1 MPAGQSWAQA
11 GLAPALGQDGAP
23 PVGARGTTEAAPKD
37 FSIDLLAQTKSVE
50 ADGCWLKEANFRNF
64 PVSTAIS
71 GGVISLA
78 PGALRE
84 LHWHAQAA
92 EWAYVIAG
100 RCRVTIIDPL
110 GRFQTVD
117 FAPGDIW
124 YFPRGFGHSIQ
135 CVGEADCI
143 LLLAFDS
150 GTYSEYGTFSLTD
163 WVATI
168 PRHILSSTFGVS
180 PSVFD
185 GFPQKGSFFS
195 RAQSPAALL
204 IEPVPGSLNEGPLS
218 CRYPLRAQRPTTTF
232 AGGSMRIASSK
243 EFPLSTGMTGA
254 LVTLNPGALRE
265 PHWHPNTNEWQY
277 VVAGAARTTVFQSHM
292 RPATL
297 ELSAGHVAY
306 IPRGC
311 GHFTESVG
319 ATNLEMIAVFDGGI
333 YESIEMKGWM
343 RSNTAELLAA
353 DFHQSPE
360 IMSRLLK

>member
-1 MPAGQSWAQA
+1 MSLSRRNIVTAAALGASGAVVAQA
-11 GLAPALGQDGAP
+11 GLAPALGQDAAP
-23 PVGARGTTEAAPKD
+23 PVVAKAATEAAPKD
-37 FSIDLLAQTKSVE
+37 FSIDLLAQNKSVE

-143 LLLAFDS
+143 FLLAFDS

-168 PRHILSSTFGVS
+168 PRHILSSTFGVPPHS
-180 PSVFD
+180 SMAFR
-185 GFPQKGSFFS
+185 KKAHFFQEL
-195 RAQSPAALL
+195 RL
-204 IEPVPGSLNEGPLS
+204 
-218 CRYPLRAQRPTTTF
+218 PLR
-232 AGGSMRIASSK
+232 
-243 EFPLSTGMTGA
+243 FPS
-254 LVTLNPGALRE
+254 NPYLDR
-265 PHWHPNTNEWQY
+265 
-277 VVAGAARTTVFQSHM
+277 
-292 RPATL
+292 
-297 ELSAGHVAY
+297 
-306 IPRGC
+306 
-311 GHFTESVG
+311 
-319 ATNLEMIAVFDGGI
+319 
-333 YESIEMKGWM
+333 
-343 RSNTAELLAA
+343 
-353 DFHQSPE
+353 
-360 IMSRLLK
+360 